1 MLVEP
6 SSPSIRPSKSETRFG
21 PARSTSTIA
30 PIGVRWRAKLDL
42 CCWLGSQAQGTNPK
56 DVEPVP
62 RTSLIAATARF
73 LTSAPPRV
81 RWQRSRIWTDLVLRR
96 SFESIGPG
104 TVIVKPLVLRGVERI
119 SIGDRC
125 SIYEGAWL
133 QVESAPSDA
142 GITIGDDTYL
152 GHSVHVHA
160 LAPVWIGSR
169 CVLADGVLLNSG
181 DHSRADRHD
190 VVPTGPISVGD
201 DVFIGQNAIVLGGV
215 SIGDRATVAAG
226 AVVTR
231 DVEPDAVV
239 AGVPA
244 RPLGS
249 RDA

>member
-1 MLVEP
+1 
-6 SSPSIRPSKSETRFG
+6 
-21 PARSTSTIA
+21 
-30 PIGVRWRAKLDL
+30 
-42 CCWLGSQAQGTNPK
+42 
-56 DVEPVP
+56 VP
-62 RTSLIAATARF
+62 RTSLLTTTARF
-73 LTSAPPRV
+73 LTSAPPSI
-81 RWQRSRIWTDLVLRR
+81 RWHRSRIWTGLVLRR
-96 SFESIGPG
+96 SFSSIGAG

-119 SIGDRC
+119 TIGARC
-125 SIYEGAWL
+125 AIYEGAWL
-133 QVESAPSDA
+133 EVEPGESESDL
-142 GITIGDDTYL
+142 TIGDDTYL

-160 LAPVWIGSR
+160 LAPVQVGSR

-181 DHSRADRHD
+181 DHSRTDRHD
-190 VVPTGPISVGD
+190 VVPTGPITVGD

-249 RDA
+249 GDD